1 MSDKFSIDDILA
13 EFSEQ
18 NKQSKSNAAEKESK
32 NNVAPKNNEPSATM
46 ILNSID
52 EKKKP
57 DKKPE
62 DTREVTAQSIREA
75 MQKQKEAAA
84 KAKAAQNS
92 EANVKAAQK
101 PEEKAKPSQKSE
113 VKAKAVQKPSEK
125 AHTSQSNADSDS
137 GYKRLSEFEEEKPKP
152 VKKPAD
158 NKHTEKKLREK
169 PVTTEKT
176 ADKSSEKKTQDKKP
190 VFAVNKKAESG
201 SSVKSGAEKK
211 PKDSVKYE
219 HLTEKHTK
227 PAKEKASVSINT
239 SANLS
244 FADKVKRNR
253 FLFEEL
259 TKRDFKKK
267 YKRTMLGI
275 LWSVVS
281 PFLTFL
287 IQYFVFGYIFDRLDT
302 GFIVYLL
309 TGTLMFSF
317 FSNATT
323 AGMFSM
329 YSNGSILSKVKVPK
343 ALFVLSS
350 NSAATFNFF
359 LTLIVY
365 FGFML
370 VCKVNFGPHL
380 LLMIY
385 PILCLIIF
393 NIGMSYVLSALFVF
407 FRDVQ
412 YLYQIFTMLLSYLS
426 AIFYEIKAFPEHF
439 QMLFYINPIY
449 EYISY
454 MRELVMQSS
463 IPSFKHHV
471 VCLAFSLGMLG
482 IGLLIH
488 KKTEQK
494 FVYYY

>member
-13 EFSEQ
+13 EFSDQ

-32 NNVAPKNNEPSATM
+32 NIVASKNNETSATM

-75 MQKQKEAAA
+75 MQKKKEAAA
-84 KAKAAQNS
+84 KAKAAQ
-92 EANVKAAQK
+92 K
-101 PEEKAKPSQKSE
+101 PEEKASQRSEDKVKSE
-113 VKAKAVQKPSEK
+113 QKPTQKKPAEK
-125 AHTSQSNADSDS
+125 AHTPQSKADSDS

-169 PVTTEKT
+169 PVTAEKT
-176 ADKSSEKKTQDKKP
+176 AEKSSEKKTQDKKP

-219 HLTEKHTK
+219 HLTEKHAK

-244 FADKVKRNR
+244 FADKVKQNR

-267 YKRTMLGI
+267 YKRAALGI
-275 LWSVVS
+275 LWSVIS

-287 IQYFVFGYIFDRLDT
+287 IQFFVFGYIFKRLDS
-302 GFIVYLL
+302 GFVVYLL

-370 VCKVNFGPHL
+370 VCKVNFGLHL

-407 FRDVQ
+407 FRDIQ

-426 AIFYEIKAFPEHF
+426 AIFYEVKAFPENLHF
-439 QMLFYINPIY
+439 LFYINPLY
-449 EYISY
+449 QYISY
-454 MRELVMQSS
+454 MRELVIQSS
-463 IPSFKHHV
+463 VPSFTHHI
-471 VCLAFSLGMLG
+471 VCLAFSFGMLG
-482 IGLLIH
+482 IGLLVH

>member
-18 NKQSKSNAAEKESK
+18 NKKSKSDVAQKESI
-32 NNVAPKNNEPSATM
+32 NIAAPKNNEPSATM
-46 ILNSID
+46 ILSSID
-52 EKKKP
+52 EKKKS
-57 DKKPE
+57 DNKPE

-75 MQKQKEAAA
+75 MQKQKEAIA
-84 KAKAAQNS
+84 KAKAAQKP
-92 EANVKAAQK
+92 EDKAKAAQK
-101 PEEKAKPSQKSE
+101 PDAKAKSEQNQEQKKPAEKASLS
-113 VKAKAVQKPSEK
+113 VN
-125 AHTSQSNADSDS
+125 NANSDS
-137 GYKRLSEFEEEKPKP
+137 RYKRLSEFEDEKPKS
-152 VKKPAD
+152 VKKQSENKNTEKKPA
-158 NKHTEKKLREK
+158 EK
-169 PVTTEKT
+169 PVALKKT
-176 ADKSSEKKTQDKKP
+176 ADRASKNKTQDKKP
-190 VFAVNKKAESG
+190 AFLANKKTDTG
-201 SSVKSGAEKK
+201 SSVKSSAEKK
-211 PKDSVKYE
+211 PA
-219 HLTEKHTK
+219 K

-239 SANLS
+239 SANLT
-244 FADKVKRNR
+244 FADKVKQNR

-385 PILCLIIF
+385 PILCLIVF

>member
-18 NKQSKSNAAEKESK
+18 NKKNKSNNEKKESIS
-32 NNVAPKNNEPSATM
+32 NAAPKNNEPSATM

-52 EKKKP
+52 EKKNN

-75 MQKQKEAAA
+75 MQKRKEAAE
-84 KAKAAQNS
+84 KAKS
-92 EANVKAAQK
+92 AQK
-101 PEEKAKPSQKSE
+101 PENKAEPSQK
-113 VKAKAVQKPSEK
+113 KPTAAVQSSQKNSE
-125 AHTSQSNADSDS
+125 S
-137 GYKRLSEFEEEKPKP
+137 GYKRLSDFEEEKPKS
-152 VKKPAD
+152 VKKQVDNKRTDKKPAEQRVSHK
-158 NKHTEKKLREK
+158 NAAEASEEKKASEKK
-169 PVTTEKT
+169 PVT
-176 ADKSSEKKTQDKKP
+176 
-190 VFAVNKKAESG
+190 VVNQKAQSG
-201 SSVKSGAEKK
+201 SSVRTGAEKK
-211 PKDSVKYE
+211 PKDSTKYE
-219 HLTEKHTK
+219 LLSAKHAK

-239 SANLS
+239 SANRT
-244 FADKVKRNR
+244 FADKIKQNR

-275 LWSVVS
+275 LWSVIS

-287 IQYFVFGYIFDRLDT
+287 IQYFVFGHIFHRLDS
-302 GFIVYLL
+302 GFVVYLL
-309 TGTLMFSF
+309 TGTLIFSF
-317 FSNATT
+317 FNNATT
-323 AGMFSM
+323 AGMFAM
-329 YSNGSILSKVKVPK
+329 YSNGSILSKVNVPK
-343 ALFVLSS
+343 SLFVLSS

-370 VCKVNFGPHL
+370 ACGVNFGPHL

-393 NIGMSYVLSALFVF
+393 NIGVSYVLSALFVF
-407 FRDVQ
+407 FRDIQ
-412 YLYQIFTMLLSYLS
+412 YLYHIFTMLLSYLS
-426 AIFYEIKAFPEHF
+426 AIFYEIKAFPEQLHI
-439 QMLFYINPIY
+439 LFYMNPIY

-454 MRELVMQSS
+454 TRELVIQSS
-463 IPSFKHHV
+463 VPSLQHHL

-482 IGLLIH
+482 IGLLVH

>member
-18 NKQSKSNAAEKESK
+18 NKKSKSDVAQKESI
-32 NNVAPKNNEPSATM
+32 NIAAPKNNEPSATM
-46 ILNSID
+46 ILSSID
-52 EKKKP
+52 EKKKS
-57 DKKPE
+57 DNKPE

-75 MQKQKEAAA
+75 MQKQKEAIA
-84 KAKAAQNS
+84 KAKAAQKP
-92 EANVKAAQK
+92 EDKAKAAQK
-101 PEEKAKPSQKSE
+101 PDAKAKSEQNQEQKKPAEKASLS
-113 VKAKAVQKPSEK
+113 VN
-125 AHTSQSNADSDS
+125 NANSDS
-137 GYKRLSEFEEEKPKP
+137 RYKRLSEFEEEKPKP

-350 NSAATFNFF
+350 NSAAPFNCF

-385 PILCLIIF
+385 PILCLIVF

>member
-18 NKQSKSNAAEKESK
+18 NKQSKSNIEEKKSK
-32 NNVAPKNNEPSATM
+32 SNAAPKNNEPSATM

-52 EKKKP
+52 EKKKT
-57 DKKPE
+57 DKEPE

-75 MQKQKEAAA
+75 MQKQKEAIA
-84 KAKAAQNS
+84 KAKAAQKP
-92 EANVKAAQK
+92 EDKAKAAQK
-101 PEEKAKPSQKSE
+101 PDAKAKSEQNQEQKKPAEKASLS
-113 VKAKAVQKPSEK
+113 VN
-125 AHTSQSNADSDS
+125 NANSDS
-137 GYKRLSEFEEEKPKP
+137 RYKRLSEFEEEKPKS
-152 VKKPAD
+152 VKKQSNNKNTEKKPA
-158 NKHTEKKLREK
+158 EK
-169 PVTTEKT
+169 PVALKKT
-176 ADKSSEKKTQDKKP
+176 ADRASENKTQDKKP
-190 VFAVNKKAESG
+190 ANSEKHELVFK
-201 SSVKSGAEKK
+201 
-211 PKDSVKYE
+211 
-219 HLTEKHTK
+219 KHTK

-267 YKRTMLGI
+267 YKRTMVGI

-385 PILCLIIF
+385 PILCLIVF

-463 IPSFKHHV
+463 IPSFQHHV